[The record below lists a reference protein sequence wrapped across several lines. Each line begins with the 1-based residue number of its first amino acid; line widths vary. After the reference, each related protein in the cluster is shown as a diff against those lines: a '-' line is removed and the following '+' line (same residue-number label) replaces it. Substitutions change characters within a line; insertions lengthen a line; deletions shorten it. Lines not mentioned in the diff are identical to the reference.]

1 MHVSNQMQQYHKI
14 AEAGGYHAAMLA
26 GDYKLAALIVGE
38 CIAYLK
44 TLDHCTRMY
53 GDHYGWTTAGQ
64 MIEHNKKR
72 ILTLNK
78 LIMVA
83 RK

>member
-44 TLDHCTRMY
+44 TLDPCTKMC
-53 GDHYGWTTAGQ
+53 GDHYGWTTASM
-64 MIEHNKKR
+64 MIAYNSRRLDNLEW
-72 ILTLNK
+72 
-78 LIMVA
+78 MVA
-83 RK
+83 RVAA